1 MPVKGGEP
9 GTGRRDLATW
19 KFLKEDERGVVRWR
33 TSRRRLPLKA
43 HLSQIESIDKHID
56 RANRVAIVNEIIS
69 GHLPRRKA
77 VAWEKRCGTRAELLL
92 AFWASIG
99 FKPGDFMTIGM
110 NEKRSAWIRRLFDR
124 VAHAV

>member
-9 GTGRRDLATW
+9 GTGRRELATW

-77 VAWEKRCGTRAELLL
+77 CLDRAQNRPCGNGRFWGAKRTY
-92 AFWASIG
+92 
-99 FKPGDFMTIGM
+99 
-110 NEKRSAWIRRLFDR
+110 
-124 VAHAV
+124 